1 MILND
6 DLEPRQ
12 TWLAEELG
20 LRFDPFTH
28 LDAGA
33 DPKLS
38 AYLVDHEAFPLLWG
52 NWPSFLFAP
61 NGGGK
66 TAFRVRLARAC
77 RVGQDNRRVLAV
89 IFRPPRPQESTE
101 SLEENSYFEAL
112 LSAMATALLL
122 ELAYRPDRFL
132 RLNTASQ
139 REIRFFLERNLSG
152 PLDYYLEQ
160 LEDAESL
167 EPLTRTFDP
176 TAKGLPG
183 QPLPE
188 SISSFC
194 ERMYQTQAEGNL
206 SSHPLTQIEQA
217 IDLLKRSLDYEA
229 IYVLTDGVDA
239 YVQDPSI
246 AMQLLE
252 PLLTRTRAWEKSGFF
267 IKYFLTEEL
276 LPRIR
281 EAHKPLLTSPSKVT
295 IIEWNVDSLAKVV
308 RERLRV
314 ASEGMFDSLTAISRP
329 DVPGQIERHLA
340 EAIFPSIP
348 REIIRLSQ
356 RVFTEHV
363 DRVGPY
369 GRLEQRDF
377 ETALA
382 WYPGP

>member
-1 MILND
+1 MKLND
-6 DLEPRQ
+6 ELEPRR
-12 TWLAEELG
+12 TWLAKELG

-33 DPKLS
+33 DPQLS
-38 AYLVDHEAFPLLWG
+38 TYLVDHEAFPLLWG

-77 RVGQDNRRVLAV
+77 RVRLDNRRILPV
-89 IFRPPRPQESTE
+89 IFRPPSPQDSPQ

-112 LSAMATALLL
+112 LNAVATALLL

-132 RLNTASQ
+132 RLNTTSQ
-139 REIRFFLERNLSG
+139 KEVRFFLERNLSG

-160 LEDAESL
+160 LEDAGAL

-176 TAKGLPG
+176 TAKGLPSK
-183 QPLPE
+183 PLPE
-188 SISSFC
+188 SIRSFC
-194 ERMYQTQAEGNL
+194 EKMYQTQIEGNL
-206 SSHPLTQIEQA
+206 SSDPLTQIEQA
-217 IDLLKRSLDYEA
+217 IDLLKRSLGYEA
-229 IYVLTDGVDA
+229 VYVLTDGVDA

-252 PLLTRTRAWEKSGFF
+252 PLLTRTRTWEKSGFF

-276 LPRIR
+276 LPSIR
-281 EAHKPLLTSPSKVT
+281 ELHQPLLTSPSKVT
-295 IIEWNVDSLAKVV
+295 IIEWNVDSLAEVV

-329 DVPGQIERHLA
+329 DVSGQIERHLA
-340 EAIFPSIP
+340 EAISPSIP

-377 ETALA
+377 EAALA
-382 WYPGP
+382 WYPDP